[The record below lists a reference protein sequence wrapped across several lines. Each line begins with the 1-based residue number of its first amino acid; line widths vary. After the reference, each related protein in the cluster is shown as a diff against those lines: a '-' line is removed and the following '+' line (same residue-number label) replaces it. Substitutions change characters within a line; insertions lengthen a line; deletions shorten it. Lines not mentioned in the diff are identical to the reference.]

1 MIDFRSSDDR
11 KWHFR
16 GVSSRVE
23 RIRDMTGID
32 LGLNYDTEGL
42 KRFQQVI
49 EDRSS
54 ALALIC
60 AAVEEQEDARKLTSD
75 EWDELWPTELVIDA
89 LFAIGKEAARFFS
102 PLQSKAATSS
112 LNRLEIE
119 YRRILQELETTISTA
134 DLPPTGADSSAE
146 FSGSTPAS

>member
-1 MIDFRSSDDR
+1 MIEFRSSDDR

-16 GVSSRVE
+16 GVASRVE

-42 KRFQQVI
+42 RKFQQVL
-49 EDRSS
+49 EDRPR

-60 AAVEEQEDARKLTSD
+60 AAVEEQEDAHKATSD
-75 EWDELWPTELVIDA
+75 EWDEIWPTELVIDA

-102 PLQSKAATSS
+102 PLPSRAATSS

-119 YRRILQELETTISTA
+119 YRKILQELETTISTA
-134 DLPPTGADSSAE
+134 DLPPIAADS
-146 FSGSTPAS
+146 